1 MVHAIS
7 ERLILL
13 SEQDMRRRFTRF
25 QDDVSIITI
34 WHVLLCWLNVK
45 QFIKEN
51 YAIAEEMKAIAE
63 KKGVTPAQLCIAWV
77 GHLGPR
83 VIPMPGSSYVL

>member
-1 MVHAIS
+1 MVCSPMVHAIS

-34 WHVLLCWLNVK
+34 
-45 QFIKEN
+45 
-51 YAIAEEMKAIAE
+51 
-63 KKGVTPAQLCIAWV
+63 
-77 GHLGPR
+77 
-83 VIPMPGSSYVL
+83 